1 MTCCMCGRQTTKG
14 QPRSRV
20 LLAIFGCECGDVC
33 EACRKRA
40 YSVHGR
46 ATAEANQMLRH
57 LCGGCAEPLDSGCEA
72 VEYGGQDYDPD
83 DPDPYPYLEAEK
95 ELPT

>member
-1 MTCCMCGRQTTKG
+1 MNCSRCGRTTTKG

-20 LLAIFGCECGDVC
+20 LLAIFGDECGAVC

-46 ATAEANQMLRH
+46 ATTEGNQMLRH
-57 LCGGCAEPLDSGCEA
+57 LCGNDAEPLDASCCA
-72 VEYGGQDYDPD
+72 VEYGDTEDPTED
-83 DPDPYPYLEAEK
+83 RRYPYLEAER
-95 ELPT
+95 ELPR